1 MPKERRGNE
10 RNSPCILMNKT
21 RTQLLEQV
29 LNHLGYISRSISAP
43 HGFSFGDLVLTKP
56 QITIFFFIGHHQDGV
71 SVKELARF
79 LNVTKGAVTQFIDT
93 LVEKNLVRREEDAR
107 DRRFQCIRLTEFA
120 ESRFDQFKKSYYLSL
135 NRLFDALNDQ
145 EVEQLVSLL
154 EKLSMSDASNSC

>member
-56 QITIFFFIGHHQDGV
+56 QITIFFFVCHHRVGD
-71 SVKELARF
+71 SVKDIAKF
-79 LNVTKGAVTQFIDT
+79 LIVTYVAVINFINFI
-93 LVEKNLVRREEDAR
+93 VK
-107 DRRFQCIRLTEFA
+107 I
-120 ESRFDQFKKSYYLSL
+120 YIYI
-135 NRLFDALNDQ
+135 
-145 EVEQLVSLL
+145 
-154 EKLSMSDASNSC
+154 

>member
-1 MPKERRGNE
+1 M
-10 RNSPCILMNKT
+10 LMNKT

-43 HGFSFGDLVLTKP
+43 HGFSFGDLVLTRP
-56 QITIFFFIGHHQDGV
+56 QITIFFFIGHHRDGV

-107 DRRFQCIRLTEFA
+107 DRRLQRIRLTEFA
-120 ESRFDQFKKSYYLSL
+120 ESRFEQFKQSYYLSL
-135 NRLFDALNDQ
+135 NKLFDALNDK
-145 EVEQLVSLL
+145 EVEQLASLL
-154 EKLSMSDASNSC
+154 EKLSVSDDSTSC

>member
-56 QITIFFFIGHHQDGV
+56 QITIFFFIGHHRDGE
-71 SVKELARF
+71 SVKEIARF

-93 LVEKNLVRREEDAR
+93 LVKKNLVKREEDAR
-107 DRRFQCIRLTEFA
+107 DRRFQTITLTDFA
-120 ESRFDQFKKSYYLSL
+120 ESRFDQIKKPYYILM
-135 NRLFDALNDQ
+135 NKLFYTLTHK
-145 EVEQLVSLL
+145 
-154 EKLSMSDASNSC
+154 KLQQ